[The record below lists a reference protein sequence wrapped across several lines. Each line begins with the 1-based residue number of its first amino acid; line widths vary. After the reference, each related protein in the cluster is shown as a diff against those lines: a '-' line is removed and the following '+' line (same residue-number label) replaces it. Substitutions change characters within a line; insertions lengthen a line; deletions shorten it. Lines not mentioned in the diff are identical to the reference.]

1 MTLFETIARVQP
13 KLHGWCSPEKAAT
26 LAAAVLAYRPEVI
39 VEIGVFGG
47 SSLIPLALAAKEI
60 GRCKVIAIDPWLAVA
75 SVEGQ
80 VNDADRKFWS
90 DQAMHENV
98 YNDFLRVISELGLTN
113 TVDVRR
119 AKSDDVEVPANIG
132 LLHTDGNH
140 GEQAVKDIERYFP
153 KCLVGSLAFVDDE
166 HWAGGG
172 VSRAITKA
180 KSMGFK
186 ELYKLG
192 TGCVLQRL

>member
-26 LAAAVLAYRPEVI
+26 LAAAVLAYRPEVV

-75 SVEGQ
+75 SVIGQ
-80 VNDADRKFWS
+80 INVEDQRYWS
-90 DQAMHENV
+90 DQQRHETV
-98 YNDFLRVISELGLTN
+98 YNDFLRVVSELGLSN
-113 TVDVRR
+113 IVDIRR
-119 AKSDDVEVPANIG
+119 AKSDDVEPPPNIG
-132 LLHTDGNH
+132 VFHLDGNH
-140 GEQAVKDIERYFP
+140 SDQAVKDVERFFP

-166 HWAGGG
+166 GWAGGG
-172 VSRAITKA
+172 VSRAIAKA

-192 TGCVLQRL
+192 TGCVMQRL